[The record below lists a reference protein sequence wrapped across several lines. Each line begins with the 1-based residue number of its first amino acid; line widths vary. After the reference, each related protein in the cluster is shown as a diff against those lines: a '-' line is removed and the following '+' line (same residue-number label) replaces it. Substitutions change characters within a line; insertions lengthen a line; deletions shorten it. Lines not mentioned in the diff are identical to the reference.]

1 MAKRKVK
8 MQLSRME
15 RPGDVG
21 IDLPAGATA
30 GDLEPADY
38 HLLEMEQPEHGAH
51 RVIVHAADIER
62 PGDVGI
68 DLPAG
73 AVATELRSA
82 DYHPLDMEQPRR
94 PERKRTTRH

>member
-8 MQLSRME
+8 VQLSRME

-38 HLLEMEQPEHGAH
+38 HLLEMEPPEHVAH
-51 RVIVHAADIER
+51 EESMHAADIER

-73 AVATELRSA
+73 AVASELRPA
-82 DYHPLDMEQPRR
+82 DYHPLDMEPARR
-94 PERKRTTRH
+94 PERKRATRH